1 MPRAPNSAATSG
13 LRADRRI
20 RFGMLCRICAPK
32 CTSVSV
38 SCCATVPVSR
48 QTARSVLPFLRASD
62 RHRARKSACPHV
74 GPLFRTQTRY
84 SKRGQHRPR
93 AEQEA
98 HVRNRRPTCGT
109 GGPRAEQEDPAHRV
123 RAGTAARHRPSPCH
137 PLSHERVAHDGRLA
151 TRAHADGL
159 DAAARQLFQAL
170 DVVLG
175 GLRQLIEG
183 TAL

>member
-20 RFGMLCRICAPK
+20 RFGVLCRICAPK

-84 SKRGQHRPR
+84 SKRGQHR
-93 AEQEA
+93 
-98 HVRNRRPTCGT
+98 
-109 GGPRAEQEDPAHRV
+109 PRAEQEDPAHRV